1 MPIRRGLAKLTR
13 PGGHARRTT
22 PTFPPQDLA
31 PPLLKHRSVT
41 RPPPEDLDPPT
52 TRLGSPLQ
60 PARRVFFV
68 CSIPLLALVLLGC
81 GGPSEPGPDLSSAT
95 YGDAFWKA
103 WGDGNAELSTYD
115 LTYARY
121 GEPRQGLAV
130 AIFVTETF
138 AVDPR
143 VKSEDPRRA
152 AADTFPV
159 LKLNLVQDFATGIYD
174 YNVMTS
180 AFVALADS
188 RAGGAGRPTKLSF
201 SSQEWCGQV
210 YSQLVM
216 DTDSARFAGHS
227 YFDGEADAA
236 ATIDWPRD
244 GVAEDTLLVWARGLA
259 APLLQPGEE
268 RSVPLLRSLEVSR
281 MEHHP
286 LRWEPAMLSRASM
299 TERIEVPAG
308 QFEVV
313 RYEAR
318 VAAPGGEPG
327 RHWTLWVEVPPPQRV
342 VVWERERGAR
352 AELVASRRLPYWK
365 LNGTD
370 GVRHLAELGLEPR
383 PPRTP

>member
-1 MPIRRGLAKLTR
+1 MHGPFLACSIAL
-13 PGGHARRTT
+13 
-22 PTFPPQDLA
+22 LA
-31 PPLLKHRSVT
+31 PLVVACGSAAQP
-41 RPPPEDLDPPT
+41 
-52 TRLGSPLQ
+52 RLT
-60 PARRVFFV
+60 
-68 CSIPLLALVLLGC
+68 LAA
-81 GGPSEPGPDLSSAT
+81 PSYD
-95 YGDAFWKA
+95 DAFWNA

-115 LTYARY
+115 LTYVRY

-216 DTDSARFAGHS
+216 DTDSARFVGHS
-227 YFDGEADAA
+227 YFHGEADAA

-286 LRWEPAMLSRASM
+286 LRWEPAMLSRASR

-318 VAAPGGEPG
+318 IAAPGGEAG
-327 RHWTLWVEVPPPQRV
+327 RHWTFWVEVPPPQRV
-342 VVWERERGAR
+342 VVWERELGAR

-383 PPRTP
+383 PRRTP